1 LLLPEPGAPVSLA
14 GETNLQAVVS
24 QAIETR
30 MKKINRHVP
39 DVPQGIAD
47 RGTEIIERHFNAY
60 GVKRA
65 SELPEEGKVRL
76 SREMQQYFAVEMPGG
91 LEIHPPA
98 PWWTRAANWA
108 RRFFAGE

>member
-1 LLLPEPGAPVSLA
+1 
-14 GETNLQAVVS
+14 
-24 QAIETR
+24 

-39 DVPQGIAD
+39 DVSQGIAD

-76 SREMQQYFAVEMPGG
+76 FRRCSSTTPRKCPGG
-91 LEIHPPA
+91 
-98 PWWTRAANWA
+98 WTCGRRRPGGRGRGTGHVASSRAHSMESS
-108 RRFFAGE
+108 RSLTVPSEPEDTGEEL

>member
-1 LLLPEPGAPVSLA
+1 
-14 GETNLQAVVS
+14 
-24 QAIETR
+24 

-39 DVPQGIAD
+39 DVSQGIAD

-76 SREMQQYFAVEMPGG
+76 FREMQQYYAAEMPAGVDVR
-91 LEIHPPA
+91 PPA
-98 PWWTRAANWA
+98 PWWARAGNWA
-108 RRFFAGE
+108 RRFFSGT

>member
-1 LLLPEPGAPVSLA
+1 
-14 GETNLQAVVS
+14 
-24 QAIETR
+24 

-39 DVPQGIAD
+39 DVSQGIAD

-76 SREMQQYFAVEMPGG
+76 YREMQQYFAAEMPGG
-91 LEIHPPA
+91 VQVNPPA
-98 PWWTRAANWA
+98 PWWTRAGNWA
-108 RRFFAGE
+108 RRFFSGD

>member
-1 LLLPEPGAPVSLA
+1 
-14 GETNLQAVVS
+14 
-24 QAIETR
+24 

-39 DVPQGIAD
+39 DVSQGIAD

-76 SREMQQYFAVEMPGG
+76 SREMQQYFATEMPAGVDVK
-91 LEIHPPA
+91 PPA
-98 PWWTRAANWA
+98 PWWTRVGMQF
-108 RRFFAGE
+108 RRFFTGD

>member
-1 LLLPEPGAPVSLA
+1 
-14 GETNLQAVVS
+14 
-24 QAIETR
+24 

-39 DVPQGIAD
+39 DVSQGIAD

-76 SREMQQYFAVEMPGG
+76 FREMQQYYAAEMPGG
-91 LEIHPPA
+91 LDVRPPA
-98 PWWTRAANWA
+98 PWWARAGNWA
-108 RRFFAGE
+108 RRFFSGT

>member
-1 LLLPEPGAPVSLA
+1 
-14 GETNLQAVVS
+14 
-24 QAIETR
+24 

-39 DVPQGIAD
+39 DVSQGIAD

-76 SREMQQYFAVEMPGG
+76 YRDMQQYFAAEMPRGVDVK
-91 LEIHPPA
+91 PPA
-98 PWWTRAANWA
+98 PWWTRAAIRV
-108 RRFFAGE
+108 RRFFTGD